1 MSDYF
6 LYECIWNW
14 IREPALKLL
23 EAELS
28 VKCSFT
34 KYKSDQCSSYLSGGG
49 PKKIGELAIGFDM
62 DDIDTEATLGDIVGV
77 KGDIGK
83 GLEK

>member
-1 MSDYF
+1 MNA
-6 LYECIWNW
+6 YETEF
-14 IREPALKLL
+14 REPALSCQKQNCLL
-23 EAELS
+23 
-28 VKCSFT
+28 KCSFT
-34 KYKSDQCSSYLSGGG
+34 KYKSDQCSSYLIGEG